1 MTNDEKIRR
10 AQEAERIINST
21 LYQEAWQQIRESLFE
36 EWTHSEDAKH
46 REAIFHDF
54 KSMDRLQTYFRS
66 VITSGTLTRM
76 AADRQRKLTK
86 S

>member
-1 MTNDEKIRR
+1 
-10 AQEAERIINST
+10 
-21 LYQEAWQQIRESLFE
+21 LFE

-54 KSMDRLQTYFRS
+54 KSMERLQTYFGS

-86 S
+86 T

>member
-1 MTNDEKIRR
+1 MTPDEKVRR

-21 LYQEAWQQIRESLFE
+21 LYQEAWQRIRESLFE
-36 EWTHSEDAKH
+36 EWTASQDAKN
-46 REAIFHDF
+46 REMIFHDF
-54 KSMDRLQTYFRS
+54 KAMDRLQTYFGS
-66 VITSGTLTRM
+66 VITDGTLTRM